1 MENKEKKTA
10 TATSAIVSQSSTADW
25 INNQPPIVCAYACVP
40 DWPNKAVD
48 FIDFSQPPKKD
59 IDIEK
64 VQKLVNE
71 ISELSQEAG
80 KMDAL
85 GIELDEDLFLCHNK
99 NGQLKAVFYAQAKS
113 DIKGSIIELVRGY
126 YELEIDKKKDELRE
140 CLK

>member
-10 TATSAIVSQSSTADW
+10 TATSAIVSESSTTDW

-40 DWPNKAVD
+40 DWTDKAGD
-48 FIDFSQPPKKD
+48 FIDYSPPPKKD

-64 VQKLVNE
+64 VQKLINE

-85 GIELDEDLFLCHNK
+85 GIDLDEDLFLCHNK
-99 NGQLKAVFYAQAKS
+99 NGQLKAVFCAQAKS
-113 DIKGSIIELVRGY
+113 DIRGSIIELVRGY
-126 YELEIDKKKDELRE
+126 YELEIEKKKDELRE